1 MNKNLSFLILVSL
14 FAFKLNADCC
24 GGCCRLQDRQADLR
38 NRVFLGNNNITQR
51 MDNITKRI
59 DKLEQSLSKLDGLS
73 NRLTILETKFA
84 DLKALLFK

>member
-14 FAFKLNADCC
+14 FSFKLNADCC
-24 GGCCRLQDRQADLR
+24 GGCCRLQRRQADLR
-38 NRVFLGNNNITQR
+38 DRVFLGNNNVTQ
-51 MDNITKRI
+51 RI
-59 DKLEQSLSKLDGLS
+59 DKLEQSLNKLEGLP

>member
-24 GGCCRLQDRQADLR
+24 GGCCRLQRRQADLR
-38 NRVFLGNNNITQR
+38 DRVFLGNNNVTQ
-51 MDNITKRI
+51 RI
-59 DKLEQSLSKLDGLS
+59 DKLEQSLNKLEGLP

>member
-24 GGCCRLQDRQADLR
+24 GGCCRLQHRQADLR

-51 MDNITKRI
+51 I
-59 DKLEQSLSKLDGLS
+59 DKLEQSLNKLEDLP